1 MKIRHNYHYG
11 KDWMLKKMINE
22 DSTIVRPIHYLGS
35 KLRMLDTVKNAVDKV
50 EPTGGA
56 ICDLFSGSGTVSKYF
71 INYRDVISSDI
82 QVYSSVLC
90 EAEMTGLEDGFD
102 TNKFVDEMFSGNHLE
117 QLNAAFGSLLE
128 YEKKCITEAQSGKIE
143 GLFEIIENGS
153 IYIFENGEEVDRS
166 KELNVQLGTV
176 CTYFDENGL
185 KNSEDIMIT
194 RYYGGLYFSYQQAV
208 YLDCIAHF
216 VFSYTGVKKTKM
228 LAALLSTTSEIVNTV
243 GKQFAQPLKVRNSN
257 GEYKKSLLKKIL
269 DDRALNVIDIY
280 KKWITHYM
288 RMGKPGHSYDI
299 ICDDY
304 VNALHSLKDKAVK
317 VIYADPPY
325 TRYHY
330 SRYYHVLE
338 TICLRDNP
346 KITTTFPN
354 GAGGISRAIYREGRH
369 QSPFCIKSKA
379 EGAFEALFKGVSDLG
394 IPLVLS
400 YSPFDPSQAVTPRL
414 QTIDQL
420 IEMAQRYFSEV
431 ETLSP
436 GEFTHSKLN
445 STDKNFDANHEAE
458 ILILCRK

>member
-1 MKIRHNYHYG
+1 
-11 KDWMLKKMINE
+11 
-22 DSTIVRPIHYLGS
+22 
-35 KLRMLDTVKNAVDKV
+35 MLDTVKTAVDKV
-50 EPTGGA
+50 EPTGGT

-71 INYRDVISSDI
+71 INYRNVISSDI

-90 EAEMTGLEDGFD
+90 EAEMTGLMETFD
-102 TNKFVDEMFSGNHLE
+102 TNKFIDEVFSGNHLE
-117 QLNAAFGSLLE
+117 QLNKVFGSLLE
-128 YEKKCITEAQSGKIE
+128 YERKCVTEAQNGMVE

-153 IYIFENGEEVDRS
+153 IYIFENDEEVERS
-166 KELNVQLGTV
+166 KELTGQLERV
-176 CTYFDENGL
+176 SKYVDENGL

-216 VFSYTGVKKTKM
+216 VFSYTGIKKTKM
-228 LAALLSTTSEIVNTV
+228 LAALLSTASEIVNTV
-243 GKQFAQPLKVRNSN
+243 GKQFAQPLKVRNSK

-280 KKWITHYM
+280 KKWINHYM
-288 RMGKPGHSYDI
+288 SRGIPEHSYDI

-304 VNALHSLKDKAVK
+304 VKALKALKHKDVK

-379 EGAFEALFKGVSDLG
+379 EGAFEALFKGVSDLNV
-394 IPLVLS
+394 PLVLS

-436 GEFTHSKLN
+436 GVFTHSKLN

-458 ILILCRK
+458 ILILCKK